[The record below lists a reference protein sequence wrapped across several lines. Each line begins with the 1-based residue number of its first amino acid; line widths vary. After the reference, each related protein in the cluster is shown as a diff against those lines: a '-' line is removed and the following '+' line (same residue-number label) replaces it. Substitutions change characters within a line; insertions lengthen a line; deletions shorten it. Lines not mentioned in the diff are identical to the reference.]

1 MVTLTLRA
9 MTWASWLIP
18 KRLLLGWWVGGLS
31 RHIFQIVENGDFF
44 LVVDNENE
52 VVVIAQVLHLGV
64 HGGIVSPC
72 FKVFLHVA
80 VADAL

>member
-1 MVTLTLRA
+1 M
-9 MTWASWLIP
+9 
-18 KRLLLGWWVGGLS
+18 
-31 RHIFQIVENGDFF
+31 ENGDFF